1 MEKNNISNENI
12 DDARHVVEKAE
23 RITVLTGAG
32 ISAESGVPT
41 FRGDQG
47 LWNDIRPEDIAT
59 PQAFL
64 KDPEFV
70 WKWYDMR
77 RQTIHNAQPNPGHYA
92 LSELEKKKSSFTLIT
107 QNIDGLH
114 SKAGSTNIIELH
126 GNIWQMRCTKCSYIF
141 HDYKV
146 PLDVIPPT
154 CIKCNEMTRPN
165 VVWFG
170 EIIPMSAIDKCI
182 LAIESCEVMIIVGT
196 SGIVEPAASMG
207 MMANRLGKIV
217 IEINT
222 GVTPGTGLYDYSI
235 NGKSGEIL
243 PMFYKYTQSYN

>member
-1 MEKNNISNENI
+1 MDNENLNN
-12 DDARHVVEKAE
+12 ARHLVEKANN
-23 RITVLTGAG
+23 ITVLTGAG
-32 ISAESGVPT
+32 ISAESGIPT

-47 LWNDIRPEDIAT
+47 LWNEIRPEDIAT
-59 PQAFL
+59 PQAFV
-64 KDPEFV
+64 KDPGFV

-92 LSELEKKKSSFTLIT
+92 LVELENKKSSFTLIT

-114 SKAGSTNIIELH
+114 TKAGSNNIIELH
-126 GNIWQMRCTKCSYIF
+126 GNIWQMRCTKCGYNF
-141 HDYKV
+141 NDYTV
-146 PLDVIPPT
+146 PLNKIPPT
-154 CIKCNEMTRPN
+154 CIKCDEITRPN

-170 EIIPMSAIDKCI
+170 EIIPMSTIDKCI

-196 SGIVEPAASMG
+196 SGVVEPAASMG
-207 MMANRLGKIV
+207 MMAKRLGKTV

-222 GVTPGTGLYDYSI
+222 DITPGTGLYDYSI
-235 NGKSGEIL
+235 SGKSGEIL